1 MPILLKCIRI
11 GFVSKDYFVQKIKC
25 HEYVKENDEC
35 KTFVIEAL
43 KYLYELELDIEVN
56 TQNYKLV
63 ELHYEY

>member
-56 TQNYKLV
+56 T
-63 ELHYEY
+63 